1 MTLTETQSSQT
12 TEVKAFKVTYD
23 PKTQRVPIK
32 AWLDEI
38 ESGAKEQALNLARLP
53 FAFKHVALMPDVHL
67 GYGMPV
73 GGVLASKG
81 YVIPNAVGVDI
92 GCGMQARRTT
102 VKARSLAARHKQ
114 HGTLLK
120 AVLAALLRDVP
131 NGNGPAGSHRAPQP
145 HALWTGTL
153 TSPRW

>member
-1 MTLTETQSSQT
+1 MNS
-12 TEVKAFKVTYD
+12 FKVTYD
-23 PKTQRVPIK
+23 PQTQRVPIK

-53 FAFKHVALMPDVHL
+53 FAFQHIALMSDAHL

-73 GGVLASKG
+73 GGVLAAQG

-102 VKARSLAARHKQ
+102 IKARSLAGRHSGKGGKETVLQ
-114 HGTLLK
+114 
-120 AVLAALLRDVP
+120 VILAALLR
-131 NGNGPAGSHRAPQP
+131 
-145 HALWTGTL
+145 
-153 TSPRW
+153 